1 MASIKGEIYS
11 RKVYCPF
18 AHASAIDSASVHRL
32 HAGQVVLELQG
43 AVKELVE
50 NSLDAGATTI
60 EVRFKDNGLESVE
73 VMDNGSGI
81 AEADWAYIGQLRKH
95 SAT

>member
-1 MASIKGEIYS
+1 LKILVL
-11 RKVYCPF
+11 VYLYI
-18 AHASAIDSASVHRL
+18 AIDQASVHRL

-73 VMDNGSGI
+73 VVDNGSGI
-81 AEADWAYIGQLRKH
+81 AEADWAYIGELCVECSTRPV
-95 SAT
+95 